1 MLRFAA
7 LRVGEGLLT
16 LFAIAVIVFGLL
28 HLIPYTPAYAMLGR
42 DATPQAVAH
51 LNALLGLNLPVW
63 TQFGLWFR
71 ALFLSGDAWRLVAG
85 PLMVTLQ
92 LLVFST
98 LIAFGLA
105 CLVALVQV
113 RQPGTRA
120 DRILTAVT
128 YALYAVPAFWLA
140 LMLIW
145 VVALTLLWLPPD
157 GWPSAASPGLGSW
170 ALHLIMPVGTLALT
184 TVGGWA
190 RYLRATVEDALQTD
204 YVRTARAKGA
214 SETRIIIHHAF
225 RNSLIPL
232 ITLGGMS
239 LPNVLNT
246 VIVLEVIF
254 YMPGAGQ
261 AFFQAVNGLDFAGA
275 TGLAFFL
282 AAVTVFG
289 NVVAD
294 LLYGLADPRIQYR

>member
-1 MLRFAA
+1 MLRFTL
-7 LRVGEGLLT
+7 LRIGEGLLT
-16 LFAIAVIVFGLL
+16 LLAIAVVVFGLL

-42 DATPQAVAH
+42 NATPQAVAR

-63 TQFGLWFR
+63 TQFGIWFH
-71 ALFLSGDAWRLVAG
+71 ALFFSGGAWRLITG

-98 LIAFGLA
+98 VIAFGLA

-113 RQPGTRA
+113 RHPGTRA
-120 DRILTAVT
+120 DRILTTVT

-157 GWPSAASPGLGSW
+157 GWPSAVSPGLGSW

-190 RYLRATVEDALQTD
+190 RYLRTTVEEALQTD

-225 RNSLIPL
+225 RTSLLPL

-261 AFFQAVNGLDFAGA
+261 AFFQTVNGLDFADA